1 MVEKSWVDTP
11 ESMRAYAYEF
21 IQHPWT
27 EQDNLDAVNELR
39 AMSGDQPLSMERY
52 MENLENLKH
61 GIYPWSKPAP
71 KGFFQRLHNAWKQ
84 GKASFVKAMKKP

>member
-1 MVEKSWVDTP
+1 
-11 ESMRAYAYEF
+11 
-21 IQHPWT
+21 
-27 EQDNLDAVNELR
+27 
-39 AMSGDQPLSMERY
+39 MERY

-84 GKASFVKAMKKP
+84 GKAAFVKAMQKP